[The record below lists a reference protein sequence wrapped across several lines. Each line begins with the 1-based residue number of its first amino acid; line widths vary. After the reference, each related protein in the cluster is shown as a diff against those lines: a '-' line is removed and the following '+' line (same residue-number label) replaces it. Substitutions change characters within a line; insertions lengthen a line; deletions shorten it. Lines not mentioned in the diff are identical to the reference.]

1 MCQTRHDIETE
12 RHRTETYLTLLR
24 TFRRQIENYCVS
36 HSNCREDAEDMM
48 QEVFIT
54 VWENIGHIRSDS
66 SPKQVNRWLQKV
78 MRTVF
83 VRSIRRKHI
92 DDNSPLSSAI
102 GIVVDDHADRQ
113 LLDELMA
120 HLPPDDRQLMQQR
133 LDGYSNNEIAQ
144 HLGIPTSTLNKR
156 MSRTLTKMKE
166 IYNQL
171 YETERH

>member
-36 HSNCREDAEDMM
+36 HTASREDAEDMM

-54 VWENIGHIRSDS
+54 VWENIGPLRPDS
-66 SPKQVNRWLQKV
+66 TPPQVNRWLQKV

-83 VRSIRRKHI
+83 VRSIRRRRI
-92 DDNSPLSSAI
+92 DKAPLAEAAAI
-102 GIVVDDHADRQ
+102 ADRPNTDRQ
-113 LLDELMA
+113 LIDELIA
-120 HLPPDDRQLMQQR
+120 HLPPPDRQLMQQR

-144 HLGIPTSTLNKR
+144 HLGIPTATLNKR